1 VGRDGP
7 HWTAGDLGDDPEED
21 ARPGRRSRLLLVLAV
36 APWLVVLWLLGAPDT
51 PPASD
56 PAASEPAA
64 DDPPASGPAAPTGPS
79 TPAGGGATGV
89 EHHGAEAAAPTPP
102 LASGPVPGPAATGS
116 TSDAGGDEP
125 SFAAPEAGWQDAA
138 GAGAAAE
145 PPDAGA
151 VAEPPD
157 AGAAAEPPDA
167 AAAEGPPG
175 ADEDLLLLE
184 QRGRWRVAAG
194 AEEAAALA
202 VVVARA
208 WLTDHE
214 PRLAIVDLE
223 PPEVGRYAE
232 HLVVEAVEAT
242 APELTVVTLLA
253 VLLDGQ
259 DELTTTVRRVAV
271 PIALDARG
279 ARPAGPPWWLPGP
292 DLTPAPPPTRPVED
306 AADLLAAVEALQAA
320 GYEDVT
326 LDRLEDLG
334 GAAAAA
340 TVTARTPDGERLDG
354 PVVLRR
360 HVDRYVV
367 AGDVLARAEPSP

>member
-7 HWTAGDLGDDPEED
+7 HWTAGDLGDDPEEGG
-21 ARPGRRSRLLLVLAV
+21 RPGRRSRLLLVLAV
-36 APWLVVLWLLGAPDT
+36 VPWLVVVWLLGAPGS

-56 PAASEPAA
+56 PAATAPTAT
-64 DDPPASGPAAPTGPS
+64 DPTSSGPAGPAGPS
-79 TPAGGGATGV
+79 PPAGDNAVGV
-89 EHHGAEAAAPTPP
+89 EHHGAEGAAPKPP
-102 LASGPVPGPAATGS
+102 PASDPAAPGPAATGS
-116 TSDAGGDEP
+116 
-125 SFAAPEAGWQDAA
+125 
-138 GAGAAAE
+138 
-145 PPDAGA
+145 PPDAGGG
-151 VAEPPD
+151 EPTLAAPD
-157 AGAAAEPPDA
+157 EGWQDGAGGASAAEQPAPTR
-167 AAAEGPPG
+167 AAEGPPG
-175 ADEDLLLLE
+175 ADEGLLLLE
-184 QRGRWRVAAG
+184 QRGRWRVEAG

-214 PRLAIVDLE
+214 PRLAIVDLP

-242 APELTVVTLLA
+242 APDLTVVTLLA

-279 ARPAGPPWWLPGP
+279 ARPAGQPWWLPGP
-292 DLTPAPPPTRPVED
+292 DLTPAPPPTRPLED
-306 AADLLAAVEALQAA
+306 AADLLAAVDALQAA

-326 LDRLEDLG
+326 LDRLEHLG
-334 GAAAAA
+334 GTAAAA